1 MGMIDLQFNFP
12 LLVGQDALWAEHLR
26 GVVEANAAQ
35 GLGALR
41 PSSRGGG
48 DARMKEIAARW
59 LGEEV
64 ERVTLTCGGH
74 HGCLVALMAAGLAGK
89 RVVVEAV
96 TYTGFIEQCRMLG
109 VETVACAMDAEGL
122 RADSLREACE
132 RGRVEGRPVAAV
144 FTMPTLHNPVGCVA
158 SLERRR
164 EVVEV
169 AREFGLMVIEDD
181 AYGFLHPDPQ
191 PMNYAKLAPERT
203 FYVRGLS
210 KNFAPVVRTGFVV
223 APVEYGAA
231 LANAVKQSST
241 GVSRGLAEA
250 ACSMV
255 EDGTVDAVIAAK
267 RVEGARRQKAARE
280 LLSGLEVSAGV
291 NAWHLWVG
299 LPEGVGASDVEKKCE
314 ERGVLVSGGNW
325 FAAPGTVVPRAV
337 RLGLGGEVEAERA
350 MEGVRVFAEVVRG
363 VRGADS
369 KANPKG

>member
-1 MGMIDLQFNFP
+1 MIDLQFNFP

-26 GVVEANAAQ
+26 AAVEANAAQ
-35 GLGALR
+35 GLTALR
-41 PSSRGGG
+41 PSFREGG
-48 DARMKEIAARW
+48 DAGLKKIAARW
-59 LGEEV
+59 LGEKV

-74 HGCLVALMAAGLAGK
+74 QGCLVALMAAGLAGK
-89 RVVVEAV
+89 RVAVEEV

-109 VETVACAMDAEGL
+109 IETVACAMDAEGL
-122 RADSLREACE
+122 RADALREICE
-132 RGRVEGRPVAAV
+132 QGWVAERPVAAV

-158 SLERRR
+158 SLKRRR

-169 AREFGLMVIEDD
+169 AREYELVVIEDD

-191 PMNYAKLAPERT
+191 PKNYAKLAPERT

-241 GVSRGLAEA
+241 GVSRGLVGA

-255 EDGTVDAVIAAK
+255 EDGTLDAVIAAK
-267 RVEGARRQKAARE
+267 RVEGARRQAAARE
-280 LLSGLEVSAGV
+280 LLDGLEVSAGP

-299 LPEGVGASDVEKKCE
+299 LPEGLTAEAVEKACE
-314 ERGVLVSGGNW
+314 EKGVLVSGGNW
-325 FAAPGTVVPRAV
+325 FAAPGTEAPRAV
-337 RLGLGGEVEAERA
+337 RLGLGGEVEFERA
-350 MEGVRVFAEVVRG
+350 MEGVRLFVGAVRG
-363 VRGADS
+363 RRRR
-369 KANPKG
+369 